1 MTACSHRSSLT
12 RRGEEQLLRILE
24 TLARVELT
32 DGLGFPQLIA
42 ETACRLPHDATVIA
56 ILPTLTA
63 EIAASLG
70 DLRQRGMSVTA
81 VLNVYDED
89 DFVHDA
95 ARLLAVGHSF
105 VLSAD
110 RESIV
115 TVCREFRMGHGHT
128 V

>member
-1 MTACSHRSSLT
+1 M
-12 RRGEEQLLRILE
+12 LRILE
-24 TLARVELT
+24 ALARVELT
-32 DGLGFPQLIA
+32 DGLSFRQLVA

-56 ILPTLTA
+56 ILPVLTA
-63 EIAASLG
+63 EIATALG
-70 DLRQRGMSVTA
+70 GLRKRGMSVTA

-95 ARLLAVGHSF
+95 ARLLAVGIPSF
-105 VLSAD
+105 YLRD
-110 RESIV
+110 RDSIV